1 LNGVLDKVPY
11 PHICDYKTF
20 HKYAFDKNVALK
32 AFANWRNGK
41 AFYEKAFIYDNRN
54 PYVLQQGA
62 LYLSQKRKYDD
73 AFAWID
79 RAISMTDDKYFSIR
93 NSHAVILFNANIE
106 KNDGNVREQLDK
118 SMQILEKCINA
129 DSRKRF
135 HARIYAS
142 QAILYYKRFNDEKA
156 VSYLKTAR
164 SWLEKIVKSNT
175 WDDEKKFTLLQ
186 NEVMG
191 LPIIPTNLT
200 FKGPL
205 DSREKT
211 DYIVIHHTAVLRPHT
226 VQEVHQW
233 HLNRK
238 DEMYGIAY
246 HYFIK
251 KDGTVFEGRP
261 RDSKGALVPCINNR
275 AIGICLEGNFN
286 KETIGAK
293 QWEACVKLA
302 ALLEMQYRAKT
313 HQHREFDNKTSSPG
327 FHFDFEKFKSEVRKF
342 KAQTK
347 SILSKRLDDGGEI
360 RQLPPMAFVPA
371 EKYDAAA
378 DHPSKYLHLLEGKR
392 VAVVCNPTS
401 RVKNVHLVD
410 FLLSKGIEVCKI
422 FAPEHGFRGDA
433 DAGARII
440 DGKDPQ
446 TQLPIISIYNGNTLL
461 PSSEDLSDVDVI
473 LFDIQDVGVRFFTYL
488 SNLTDMME
496 AAAVNKKK
504 IIVLDRPN
512 PNGFYVD
519 GPSMPTAAS
528 GGKNPVGRHPVPIVY
543 GMTIGEYAMMV
554 NGEGWLKNN
563 MKCDLTVV
571 WMDQYN
577 RRAIYELPIKPSPNL
592 PDWQSVYLY
601 PSLCL
606 FEGTTVSVGRGTHH
620 PFCCFGHPQMR
631 GSFSFTPKSM
641 TGATNPLHKNTRCNG
656 ESLVSFANDYAIVEE
671 RLHIEW
677 LRDAY
682 FQLSNLPDDD
692 ACNQSFFKPYFTTLM
707 GDTTL
712 EDSIIADQSIEDIQ
726 FSWQREIHDFMK
738 DIRSKYL
745 HYL

>member
-1 LNGVLDKVPY
+1 MIIHRPKLKFKEEPTLRPWTRYIVIHHVEPLIDNTHNTHHTIQEVHQWHLKRPKWIGFGYHYYIDKKDCQIYEGRQRNTEGSHVKSYNDCTLGV
-11 PHICDYKTF
+11 C
-20 HKYAFDKNVALK
+20 FDGH
-32 AFANWRNGK
+32 FG
-41 AFYEKAFIYDNRN
+41 
-54 PYVLQQGA
+54 
-62 LYLSQKRKYDD
+62 
-73 AFAWID
+73 
-79 RAISMTDDKYFSIR
+79 
-93 NSHAVILFNANIE
+93 E
-106 KNDGNVREQLDK
+106 KNKYEGDKISDKQLNASVELLATLQVVYDAPLRGHCDFPSTDK
-118 SMQILEKCINA
+118 SCPGRKFPMDILKC
-129 DSRKRF
+129 
-135 HARIYAS
+135 
-142 QAILYYKRFNDEKA
+142 L
-156 VSYLKTAR
+156 V
-164 SWLEKIVKSNT
+164 
-175 WDDEKKFTLLQ
+175 DEKKFTLLQ

-251 KDGTVFEGRP
+251 KDGTVYEGRP
-261 RDSKGALVPCINNR
+261 RDSKGALVRCVNSR

-286 KETIGAK
+286 KETIGEK

-313 HQHREFDNKTSSPG
+313 HQHREVDNKTSSPG
-327 FHFDFEKFKSEVRKF
+327 LRFDFEKFKSEVRKL

-360 RQLPPMAFVPA
+360 RQLPPVAFVPA

-433 DAGARII
+433 DAGARIN
-440 DGKDPQ
+440 DDKDSY

-473 LFDIQDVGVRFFTYL
+473 LFDVQDVGVRFFTYL

-496 AAAVNKKK
+496 AAAVNHKQ
-504 IIVLDRPN
+504 IIVFDRPN

-519 GPSMPTAAS
+519 GPIMPTATK
-528 GGKNPVGRHPVPIVY
+528 GRKNPVGRHPVPIVY

-554 NGEGWLKNN
+554 NGEGWLKNG

-571 WMDQYN
+571 WMDKYN
-577 RRAIYELPIKPSPNL
+577 RRAIYELPVKPSPNL
-592 PDWQSVYLY
+592 PNWQSVYLY

-606 FEGTTVSVGRGTHH
+606 FEGTTVSVGRGTDR
-620 PFCCFGHPQMR
+620 PFCCFGYPQMR

-707 GDTTL
+707 GDTNL
-712 EDSIIADQSIEDIQ
+712 KDSIIADQSIEDIH
-726 FSWQREIHDFMK
+726 FSWQAEIHKFMK

>member
-1 LNGVLDKVPY
+1 MIIHRPKLKFKEEPTLRPWTRYIVIHHVEPKIDNTHNTHHTIQEVHQWHLKRPNWIGFGYHYYIDKKDCQIY
-11 PHICDYKTF
+11 EGRQ
-20 HKYAFDKNVALK
+20 
-32 AFANWRNGK
+32 RNTEG
-41 AFYEKAFIYDNRN
+41 
-54 PYVLQQGA
+54 
-62 LYLSQKRKYDD
+62 
-73 AFAWID
+73 
-79 RAISMTDDKYFSIR
+79 
-93 NSHAVILFNANIE
+93 SH
-106 KNDGNVREQLDK
+106 
-118 SMQILEKCINA
+118 
-129 DSRKRF
+129 
-135 HARIYAS
+135 
-142 QAILYYKRFNDEKA
+142 
-156 VSYLKTAR
+156 
-164 SWLEKIVKSNT
+164 VKSYNDCSLGVCFDGHFGEKGKYEGDNISDKQLNASVELLAT
-175 WDDEKKFTLLQ
+175 LQVVYDAPLRCHRDFPTTVKSCPGRKFPMDILKCLVDEKKFTLLQ

-211 DYIVIHHTAVLRPHT
+211 DYIVIHHSAVLERHT
-226 VQEVHQW
+226 VEDVHQW

-327 FHFDFEKFKSEVRKF
+327 FHFDFEKFKSEVRKL

-360 RQLPPMAFVPA
+360 RQLPPVAFVPA

-378 DHPSKYLHLLEGKR
+378 DHPSKYLPLLQGKR
-392 VAVVCNPTS
+392 VAVVCNQTS

-433 DAGARII
+433 DAGASII

-473 LFDIQDVGVRFFTYL
+473 LFDVQDVGVRFFTYL

-496 AAAVNKKK
+496 AAAVNHKQ
-504 IIVLDRPN
+504 IIVFDRPN

-519 GPSMPTAAS
+519 GPIMPTATK
-528 GGKNPVGRHPVPIVY
+528 GRKNPVGRHPIPIVY

-554 NGEGWLKNN
+554 NGKGWLKNG

-577 RRAIYELPIKPSPNL
+577 RRAIYELPVKPSPNL
-592 PDWQSVYLY
+592 PNWQSVYLY

-606 FEGTTVSVGRGTHH
+606 FEGTIVSVGRGTHH

-641 TGATNPLHKNTRCNG
+641 TGATNPLHKDTLCNG
-656 ESLVSFANDYAIVEE
+656 ENLVSFANDYAIVEE

-682 FQLSNLPDDD
+682 FQLSNQP
-692 ACNQSFFKPYFTTLM
+692 FFKPYFTTLM
-707 GDTTL
+707 GNTTL

-726 FSWQREIHDFMK
+726 FSWQREIHDFMITR
-738 DIRSKYL
+738 DKYL